1 MPNPDKKVTT
11 LDACDPKLNATVSAS
26 AGSGKTW
33 LLITRI
39 VRLLMD
45 DADPG
50 NIIALTFTR
59 KAAGEMQI
67 RLNQRLFEMATATA
81 AELDSLL
88 PQIGCDTSD
97 KTKAIASSLY
107 EKLMRSLHPV
117 RIQTFHS
124 FCQDILSRFPLEA
137 DIPPGF
143 ELIEDSSLLERQAW
157 QTLFD
162 KAQQDADNNTAQLND
177 ALDTIMQFC
186 NGPANTLSAL
196 RNFLSHR
203 SDWWAFTAGFK
214 EDSNGENDQAV
225 NFAADSLKNN
235 LEVDEDSD
243 PVSIFFNDLS
253 IQKLT
258 VFSNLLREIKNKND
272 LKHAD
277 SIDKALKS
285 TNQKVQFS
293 LVKSAFLKKDGD
305 AMIQG
310 RKHSAAMEKKLG
322 AEDTEKF
329 LNLHQEVSA
338 SIQNV
343 NDQLKRLLALKINKA
358 WYLAGNRYVTIYQQ
372 LKREKRLLDFTDLEW
387 KCYQLLQHAEN
398 AHWVQY
404 KIDQRIDHILIDEF
418 QDTNPTQ
425 WNLLSPILEEIA
437 ANPEQRPRSVFLV
450 GDEKQS
456 IYSFRRANPALQ
468 TEASQWL
475 AEHLDARA
483 TPLDSSRR
491 SSNAIIHCVNQIFE
505 QEEVKTLMPG
515 FTTHGTYLTTLPGQ
529 VMLCDLFSED
539 EDNDKSVDDKDDTKT
554 EFRNP
559 LIQARETST
568 SNIRDKEADYIAKQI
583 LQITQAPSLIT
594 DDGSVRAANFG
605 DIMILMRNRIHV
617 ALYEQALKK
626 HGIPFISSKK
636 GGLLDNLEIQ
646 DLSCLLNTLITPYN
660 NLALAQVLKSPI
672 FSASDDDLM
681 QLAQYRPDK
690 TDSNKA
696 ISAQTESSHKHSVHW
711 YERLLQLAGN
721 EQNNKHSEALQRA
734 ATLLPKWQDYAE
746 RLPVHDCLDKIFSEG
761 NIIQRYKAANRTEN
775 KQKVA
780 ANCQRFLELSL
791 ETDSGRYPSISRF
804 LQRLAQLKNHSDSPP
819 EEPLA
824 QSNDYRVRLM
834 TIHASKG
841 LEAPIVF
848 LADCNSTASNRNAFA
863 ALVHWPADATKPVN
877 FQLQLNKDSTD
888 EVTQKLQQKKSDEQS
903 REDLNLLYVALTRA
917 REQLYIS
924 GVASSRNKDNSWY
937 QIINNGLHESTEKG
951 STVNKIGCRSYKHL
965 NYSATPP
972 DFTSNKI
979 TKDNSNAGLQLDID
993 NRMLKPFK
1001 LKNLKNSAELYM
1013 LAPSLHADHIQ
1024 IDNPDDSTEETETNK
1039 QDSELAR
1046 WRGTTIHRV
1055 IEQLCKQT
1063 QYPATEQSLQ
1073 RIRHRLITDI
1083 RLRKPA
1089 NEIYLEECIQE
1100 AVTTYNHAA
1109 FESVFNPEHLSQ
1121 AYDEMPLMYKQ
1132 EQQAVYGVID
1142 RVIKTENKITI
1153 IDYKSHQLDNTESTQ
1168 DVAQQFST
1176 QLEYYRNGIQK
1187 LWPSHSVRTGVL
1199 FTHHKE
1205 IVWLE

>member
-1 MPNPDKKVTT
+1 MPNPSKKITS

-39 VRLLMD
+39 VRLLMN

-67 RLNQRLFEMATATA
+67 RLNQRLFEMATASD
-81 AELDSLL
+81 AELEILL

-107 EKLMRSLHPV
+107 EKLMHSLHPV

-162 KAQQDADNNTAQLND
+162 KTQQDTDDNTTRLND
-177 ALDTIMQFC
+177 ALDVIMKFC
-186 NGPANTLSAL
+186 NGPANTLTAL

-203 SDWWAFTAGFK
+203 SDWWAFTAAFTSN
-214 EDSNGENDQAV
+214 DSIDNNQAV
-225 NFAADSLKNN
+225 DFATDTLKKN
-235 LEVDEDSD
+235 LDIDEDSD
-243 PVSIFFNDLS
+243 PVSAFFSDIM
-253 IQKLT
+253 IQDLT

-285 TNQKVQFS
+285 AEQNAQFS
-293 LVKSAFLKKDGD
+293 LIKSAFLKKDGD
-305 AMIQG
+305 AMVQG
-310 RKHSAAMEKKLG
+310 RKHSSPMEKKLG
-322 AEDTEKF
+322 AENTEKF
-329 LNLHQEVSA
+329 LDLHQQISA
-338 SIQNV
+338 RLRETNE
-343 NDQLKRLLALKINKA
+343 QLIRILTLKINKA
-358 WYLAGNRYVTIYQQ
+358 WYFAGNRYVDIYQQ

-425 WNLLSPILEEIA
+425 WHLLSPILEEIA

-468 TEASQWL
+468 AEASEWL
-475 AEHLDARA
+475 AEHLNAKA

-505 QEEVKTLMPG
+505 QEEIKPLMPG
-515 FTTHGTYLTTLPGQ
+515 FSTHGTYLTTLPGQ
-529 VMLCDLFSED
+529 VLLCDLFSDDD
-539 EDNDKSVDDKDDTKT
+539 ENDDTNGDTQKDTNENIEEHIET

-559 LIQARETST
+559 LTQARETVT
-568 SNIRDKEADYIAKQI
+568 TNIRDKEADYIAKQI
-583 LQITQAPSLIT
+583 LQITETPALIT
-594 DDGSVRAANFG
+594 DNDVIRAVNFG

-617 ALYEQALKK
+617 GLYEDALKR
-626 HGIPFISSKK
+626 HGIPFIGSKK

-646 DLSCLLNTLITPYN
+646 DLSCLLNTLITPFN
-660 NLALAQVLKSPI
+660 NLALAQVLKSPV
-672 FSASDDDLM
+672 FNASDDDLI
-681 QLAQYRPDK
+681 QLARYKP
-690 TDSNKA
+690 A
-696 ISAQTESSHKHSVHW
+696 EMESSVKHSAHW
-711 YERLLQLAGN
+711 YERLLQFASE
-721 EQNNKHSEALQRA
+721 EQNKNHCAALQRA
-734 ATLLPKWQDYAE
+734 ALLLPKWQSYAE
-746 RLPVHDCLDKIFSEG
+746 HLPVHDCLDKIFSEG
-761 NIIQRYKAANRTEN
+761 NIINRYAAANRTEN

-780 ANCQRFLELSL
+780 SNCQRFLELSL
-791 ETDSGRYPSISRF
+791 ETDSGRYPSINRF

-819 EEPLA
+819 EEPLS

-841 LEAPIVF
+841 LEAPVVF
-848 LADCNSTASNRNAFA
+848 LADCNSTGSNRNAYA
-863 ALVHWPADATKPVN
+863 SLVHWPADELRPVN
-877 FQLQLNKDSTD
+877 FQLQLNKDCTD
-888 EVTQKLQQKKSDEQS
+888 EATQKLQQKKTDEQT

-924 GVASSRNKDNSWY
+924 GVANSRNKGNSWY
-937 QIINNGLHESTEKG
+937 QIINSGLQGNTEEG
-951 STVNKIGCRSYKHL
+951 STVDDIGCQTYNHL
-965 NYSATPP
+965 KYSAASDIST
-972 DFTSNKI
+972 DVDT
-979 TKDNSNAGLQLDID
+979 NADRPIDID
-993 NRMLKPFK
+993 ERMLKPFDVED
-1001 LKNLKNSAELYM
+1001 LQNSSELYM
-1013 LAPSLHADHIQ
+1013 LAPSLQ
-1024 IDNPDDSTEETETNK
+1024 SSTVDNAAGSEVISLNK
-1039 QDSELAR
+1039 HDTELAR

-1055 IEQLCKQT
+1055 IEQLCKQSD
-1063 QYPATEQSLQ
+1063 YPATEQSLQ
-1073 RIRHRLITDI
+1073 HVQQQMLADI

-1089 NEIYLEECIQE
+1089 NENHLNDCIQE
-1100 AVTTYNHAA
+1100 AITTYNHSA
-1109 FESVFNPEHLSQ
+1109 FESIFNPADKAQ
-1121 AYDEMPLMYKQ
+1121 TYDEMPLMYVQKKQ
-1132 EQQAVYGVID
+1132 TVNGIVD
-1142 RVIKTENKITI
+1142 RVIKTEAEITV
-1153 IDYKSHQLDNTESTQ
+1153 IDYKSHQLEITESTQ
-1168 DVAQQFST
+1168 AAAQQFAT
-1176 QLEYYRNGIQK
+1176 QLDYYRKGIQK
-1187 LWPSHSVRTGVL
+1187 LWPSQTVRTGVL
-1199 FTHHKE
+1199 FTYHKE
-1205 IVWLE
+1205 IVWLQ